1 MIHEVFGKL
10 PRAEVME
17 RLTEAQIACSRV
29 NDTADLAEH
38 PQLRTTVGMTE
49 NGPVEF
55 VASPMRFGGKSQ
67 EFGPVPSLNQQGD
80 AIRAEFAADK
90 KGGAE
95 AAE

>member
-1 MIHEVFGKL
+1 MCIAGKAIFNFGQDGHD
-10 PRAEVME
+10 V
-17 RLTEAQIACSRV
+17 
-29 NDTADLAEH
+29 LAEH
-38 PQLRTTVGMTE
+38 PQLRTTTGMTE

-55 VASPMRFGGKSQ
+55 IASPMRFDGKSQ

-90 KGGAE
+90 K